1 MYRPS
6 EDMLPNMDVRS
17 PFNIFNNFLSD
28 EFYEYIFSEDMN
40 DATIYKVNNKFIK
53 ENNSENYYSLAK
65 ISFYENTH
73 YASEYYVYG
82 NSVSTYDYSSFMST
96 TNTTTKYTIKE
107 TNKSNIKKPANADD
121 YNLTGEPN

>member
-28 EFYEYIFSEDMN
+28 ECYEYIFSDDMN
-40 DATIYKVNNKFIK
+40 NATIYKVDSEFIK
-53 ENNSENYYSLAK
+53 ENNNENDYSLEK
-65 ISFYENTH
+65 VSFYENTH
-73 YASEYYVYG
+73 YASERYVYG
-82 NSVSTYDYSSFMST
+82 NSVSTYESSSFTST
-96 TNTTTKYTIKE
+96 TNSTTKYTIKE